1 MSNVVED
8 CLDRLAKAAAGIRG
22 AQEDMLEAQHEIFL
36 AIQQFQYQRSRLY
49 ALQQQHWVNLT
60 ILMDIT
66 PHVMAGF
73 VRSESE
79 ESEVKKIDRLH
90 ELFARSFWD
99 SMYGEG
105 NNDEAG
111 NAESHAFESDAPGS
125 GIGLQSA
132 PGFPTSAAVPKPMSA
147 PAAVV
152 PKGGNYGHR
161 HHAHRPRSR
170 SPHRIPQTS
179 VFGERSPEAPT
190 ASRAVRCPSRK
201 PAHDSR

>member
-79 ESEVKKIDRLH
+79 ESEVKEIDRLH

-147 PAAVV
+147 PAAVA
-152 PKGGNYGHR
+152 PKAGNYDP
-161 HHAHRPRSR
+161 RPPNRSR
-170 SPHRIPQTS
+170 S
-179 VFGERSPEAPT
+179 RSRRRTVASN
-190 ASRAVRCPSRK
+190 ASRPSRNTPPM
-201 PAHDSR
+201 PAPDSRSGTPGPYSG